1 MLEGSCVKIAPQT
14 RYAVRLPS
22 LLLGARRNQETVLN
36 PSGNK
41 LEQRT
46 EWNRMRYDIGI
57 PRINWAL

>member
-1 MLEGSCVKIAPQT
+1 MLESSCVKIAPQT
-14 RYAVRLPS
+14 RYAARLPS
-22 LLLGARRNQETVLN
+22 LLLGARRNQEVALN

-57 PRINWAL
+57 PRISMTL